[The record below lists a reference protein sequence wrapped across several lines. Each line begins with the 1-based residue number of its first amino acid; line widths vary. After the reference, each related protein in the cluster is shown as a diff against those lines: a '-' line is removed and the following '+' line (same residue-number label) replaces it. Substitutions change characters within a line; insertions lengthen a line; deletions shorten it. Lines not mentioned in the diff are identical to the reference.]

1 MASGK
6 SAGARTITTLA
17 RFLTFLGVSALC
29 GVLAAGLLVPGAA
42 VSAMGA
48 TASMDFFD
56 ELPTE
61 LEVGPLSVPSRVLA
75 ADGSQLASFYVENRQ
90 PVKLNQ
96 MSPYVKTS
104 LLAIEDSRYY
114 EHGGIDVQGTMRALV
129 NNIAGGSTQGASS
142 ITQQYVNNVLNEA
155 RARSGQDASITLN
168 GAKGIGDKL
177 REAKLAIAVEKKYS
191 KDQILENYLNI
202 VFYNPNAYGVEAA
215 ARYFW
220 GTAAKNLDLPQ
231 SAMLA
236 GLVNGPTLYNPV
248 TEPQQATKRRNLVL
262 DVMLAQKKIS
272 KAQHDAAVK
281 APLALKVNQPKQGCA
296 ASSRAPYFCSYVE
309 QQIYNNAAFGQTRED
324 RQALLVRGG
333 LTIKTTLDP
342 RLQDKAQAQADRIA
356 PPRANPSKIGS
367 SLVTVQPGTG
377 KILAMAQNSR
387 LTGKDNW
394 ISEIN
399 FNVDKKDGGGNGWQP
414 GSTYKPVTLA
424 TWLDEGH
431 HTEDIVDASK
441 RRYPRDFPWKASCQT
456 ADHRV
461 AGFYDS
467 TQQDSNDLKNAEE
480 GWYRSM
486 RAAEGIYQSINTAT
500 YAMASKVDLC
510 NMGQIAQNLG
520 IHNASTGDPINSL
533 QIASF
538 IGGTEGVSPLTMASA
553 FATFSTDGKYCAP
566 VGITSVTDANNKNYE
581 VPQANCRQT
590 IKSEV
595 AQGVNSVLQQVLI
608 RGSGYQRGID
618 VPAAA
623 KTGTT
628 DNSEQTWMV
637 GYTKGLATASRV
649 GYIDG
654 NRSPNARDGNPGA
667 QFYGDGTTFPYVDGA
682 TVAGSAWQEYMKEV
696 APLYNTGD
704 FSDPPQSVVRDS
716 MTPDGTAATDNAT
729 NNTGTT
735 NDTGTTAGNGF
746 TG

>member
-1 MASGK
+1 MAAGK
-6 SAGARTITTLA
+6 SPGARTISTLA

-29 GVLAAGLLVPGAA
+29 GVLTAGLLVPGAA
-42 VSAMGA
+42 VSAMSA

-75 ADGSQLASFYVENRQ
+75 ADGSELATFFVENRQ
-90 PVKLNQ
+90 PVKLDQ
-96 MSPYVKTS
+96 MSPYVKQS
-104 LLAIEDSRYY
+104 LLAIEDSRFY
-114 EHGGIDVQGTMRALV
+114 EHGGVDVQGTVRALL
-129 NNIAGGSTQGASS
+129 NNVAGGSTQGASS

-155 RARSGQDASITLN
+155 RSRAGQDASITLN

-177 REAKLAIAVEKKYS
+177 REAKLAIAVEKKYT

-215 ARYFW
+215 AQYFW
-220 GTAAKNLDLPQ
+220 GVSAKNLNLQQ

-248 TEPQQATKRRNLVL
+248 TQPKQALQRRNLVL
-262 DVMLAQKKIS
+262 DVMLAQKKIT

-281 APLALKVNQPKQGCA
+281 APLALKLNAPKQGCA
-296 ASSRAPYFCSYVE
+296 AASRAPYFCSYVE

-324 RQALLVRGG
+324 RQALLLRGG

-342 RLQDKAQAQADRIA
+342 RLQDTAQAQVDRIA

-377 KILAMAQNSR
+377 KVLAMAQNSR
-387 LTGKDNW
+387 LTGQGNW
-394 ISEIN
+394 INEIN

-414 GSTYKPVTLA
+414 GSTYKPITLA

-431 HTEDIVDASK
+431 HTQDIVNAAK
-441 RRYPRDFPWKASCQT
+441 RRYPADFPWKASCAT
-456 ADHRV
+456 ADHGV
-461 AGFYDS
+461 VGAYDD
-467 TQQDSNDLKNAEE
+467 TLQDSHDLKNAEE
-480 GWYRSM
+480 GWYRRM
-486 RAAEGIYQSINTAT
+486 TAAEGIYQSINTAT

-520 IHNASTGDPINSL
+520 IHNASTGAPIDSL
-533 QIASF
+533 KIASF

-566 VGITSVTDANNKNYE
+566 VGITSVTDRNNKNYE

-595 AQGVNSVLQQVLI
+595 AQGVNSVLQEVLV
-608 RGSGYQRGID
+608 RGSGYLRGIG

-628 DNSEQTWMV
+628 DNSEYTWMV
-637 GYTKGLATASRV
+637 GYTKGLASASWV
-649 GYIDG
+649 GFPDG
-654 NRSPNARDGNPGA
+654 YRSPNARNGNPGA
-667 QFYGDGTTFPYVDGA
+667 QFYGDGTTSEYVDGA
-682 TVAGSAWQEYMKEV
+682 TVAGGAWQAYMREA
-696 APLYNTGD
+696 APLYDTGD
-704 FSDPPQSVVRDS
+704 FTDPPQSVVR
-716 MTPDGTAATDNAT
+716 
-729 NNTGTT
+729 GTT
-735 NDTGTTAGNGF
+735 VPGNDDDNGSS
-746 TG
+746 TSNRNDDDNG